1 MSEKREL
8 PKGWIWRKIGE
19 ICGINLRKPKGLIR
33 AEEKKTT
40 FIPMASVDGATGK
53 AIAPMERPYREVK
66 KGYTFFAEGD
76 VLFAKITPC
85 MQNGKHFIATG
96 LIDGIGFGSTEFHVL
111 RVGES
116 AMPEWLHYYIRQSH
130 ILKDATRYFTGTVGQ
145 QRIPDSFLKNLEIPL
160 PPLVEQERIAELLA
174 RQMVAVEKARK
185 AAEKKLA
192 AARLLPSALLRNTFG
207 DSKKRELPK
216 DWIWAKLAEIC
227 EMIRGVGFKTHQTKR
242 IAIDG
247 YAPILRAG
255 NIGQSLDLENDL
267 IWVPNQLVADAKF
280 FNVGDIAICM
290 SSGSPKVVGKTA
302 RLDKKWRG
310 SVGAFCGILRCKA
323 GISDRF
329 LAFRLQTDRYYEWRD
344 NQARGVNIQNLN
356 FSTLGEFEFPLPPLA
371 EQKRIADLL
380 DRQTAAAAKAVRAA
394 EDELREI
401 RALPAVLLRQAFA
414 GGL

>member
-8 PKGWIWRKIGE
+8 PKGWIWAKIGE
-19 ICGINLRKPKGLIR
+19 ICRINLRKPKGLIR

-53 AIAPMERPYREVK
+53 AIAPVERPYEEVK

-160 PPLVEQERIAELLA
+160 PPLAEQERIAGLLA
-174 RQMVAVEKARK
+174 RQMAAVEKARK
-185 AAEKKLA
+185 AAEEKLA
-192 AARLLPSALLRNTFG
+192 AARLLPPALLRDAFACGQNETFPASWRWTKLSDICSLAGEYGSNTRAIRFDRVRYVRITDIDNSG
-207 DSKKRELPK
+207 N
-216 DWIWAKLAEIC
+216 LAE
-227 EMIRGVGFKTHQTKR
+227 
-242 IAIDG
+242 
-247 YAPILRAG
+247 
-255 NIGQSLDLENDL
+255 
-267 IWVPNQLVADAKF
+267 
-280 FNVGDIAICM
+280 
-290 SSGSPKVVGKTA
+290 
-302 RLDKKWRG
+302 DKKSSPASVEEKHFLQRGDLLFARSG
-310 SVGAFCGILRCKA
+310 SVGRSYIHNEESGQFQFAGYLIRYRPDEKFAIPRYLFYVTKTRLWFDWIVKQSKTATLANINAKQFSAF
-323 GISDRF
+323 
-329 LAFRLQTDRYYEWRD
+329 T
-344 NQARGVNIQNLN
+344 
-356 FSTLGEFEFPLPPLA
+356 FPLPPLT

-380 DRQTAAAAKAVRAA
+380 DRQTAAATKAVRAA

-401 RALPAVLLRQAFA
+401 RALPAALLRQAFA
-414 GGL
+414 GAL